1 MADKA
6 TSQQKMYPSL
16 PFTTQLIGH
25 TIKKKKIQSRRTVSQ
40 CWLTWAL
47 CLCFTVQ
54 VCGLVEHALCVC
66 GNYSNLNAGSAGE
79 TGCLLIN
86 EPSRWPRVGGSR
98 ECTESRS
105 GGQCNNDTW
114 AIMCLCTS
122 SEEYTH
128 NYLLINGFKCRNMFI
143 LCGQKFAE

>member
-1 MADKA
+1 M
-6 TSQQKMYPSL
+6 
-16 PFTTQLIGH
+16 
-25 TIKKKKIQSRRTVSQ
+25 
-40 CWLTWAL
+40 
-47 CLCFTVQ
+47 
-54 VCGLVEHALCVC
+54 CGLVEHALCVC

-128 NYLLINGFKCRNMFI
+128 NYLLINVFKMQKYVHSLWAEICRIGVMEKQLFLPSSDHLEI
-143 LCGQKFAE
+143 G